1 MLIPEQ
7 IEHRVQ
13 MDQRR
18 AAHVR
23 REKSSP
29 YQAREEQPMLGE
41 RRLYADTRA
50 NRAQGPNGPEKSSP
64 CQAREEQPISG
75 ERRAAHVR
83 REKVVC

>member
-18 AAHVR
+18 AAYSRREKSSPWQAREEQPMAGERRAAHGR

-29 YQAREEQPMLGE
+29 Y
-41 RRLYADTRA
+41 
-50 NRAQGPNGPEKSSP
+50 
-64 CQAREEQPISG
+64 
-75 ERRAAHVR
+75 
-83 REKVVC
+83 